1 MVATQFNPSA
11 WASSYARRHLQTDP
25 GIREVFYLP
34 GGAPER
40 EIRLV
45 EVNELAAVTELDS
58 FDPIEF
64 GVDRGSENEHLVQ
77 ILDVSPDQWDKIKQN
92 EARLPSGWSLNEMQP
107 FSRN

>member
-1 MVATQFNPSA
+1 MVATQFHPSN
-11 WASSYARRHLQTDP
+11 WASLYAQRHLQTDP

-34 GGAPER
+34 DGAPER

-45 EVNELAAVTELDS
+45 EVNELIAVREHDAVE
-58 FDPIEF
+58 PIEF

-77 ILDVSPDQWDKIKQN
+77 ILDVSPDQWAKIRRN
-92 EARLPSGWSLNEMQP
+92 EVHLPTGWSLNGVQP